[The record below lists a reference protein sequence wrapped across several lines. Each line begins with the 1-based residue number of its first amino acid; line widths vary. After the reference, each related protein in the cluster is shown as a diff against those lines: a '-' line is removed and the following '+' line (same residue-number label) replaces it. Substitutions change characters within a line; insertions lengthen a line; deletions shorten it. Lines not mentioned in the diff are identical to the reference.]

1 VGAARAAVAVKIP
14 CAWNSLVP
22 KRKKRLAVFQK
33 IIRLPKTNPKK
44 RENNMKN
51 VKRLVQWSCVP
62 VISAA
67 VILLLAGCQSD
78 DQSGVK
84 ISLTQPALAVTT
96 PSVTAPTVTAPTVTA
111 PAISVPAVTVSG
123 VPTAAGLAIRIKAG
137 ATAPYT
143 DSKGNVWLPDQGF
156 VDGDV
161 VDRGSDM
168 QIANT
173 QDQVI
178 YRTERYGMS
187 SFSYKLPNGKYLV
200 KLHFAETYEDIT
212 GPGQRVFTF
221 NVAGH
226 EFKDFDVWAKA
237 GGGKRAYV
245 ETVNVDVTNG
255 KLDITFTTNIQS
267 PEINGIE
274 IIPAS

>member
-1 VGAARAAVAVKIP
+1 M
-14 CAWNSLVP
+14 
-22 KRKKRLAVFQK
+22 Q
-33 IIRLPKTNPKK
+33 
-44 RENNMKN
+44 N
-51 VKRLVQWSCVP
+51 VKCLVQWSCVP
-62 VISAA
+62 FISAA
-67 VILLLAGCQSD
+67 VALLLVGCQSD

-84 ISLTQPALAVTT
+84 ITVTKPTPA
-96 PSVTAPTVTAPTVTA
+96 VTAPVAPPAPVA
-111 PAISVPAVTVSG
+111 PAVAAPVAPVAPAAAPVAPAVAAPAVAAPAT
-123 VPTAAGLAIRIKAG
+123 PTAAVRIKAG

-156 VDGDV
+156 VDGDT

-173 QDQVI
+173 QDQAI

-187 SFSYKLPNGKYLV
+187 SFSYKLPNGKYIV
-200 KLHFAETYEDIT
+200 KLYFAETYEDIS
-212 GPGQRVFTF
+212 GAGQRVFSF

-237 GGGKRAYV
+237 GGAKRAYV
-245 ETVNVDVTNG
+245 ETVNVDITNG

-274 IIPAS
+274 IIPGS

>member
-1 VGAARAAVAVKIP
+1 MINLAVKI
-14 CAWNSLVP
+14 
-22 KRKKRLAVFQK
+22 
-33 IIRLPKTNPKK
+33 
-44 RENNMKN
+44 
-51 VKRLVQWSCVP
+51 
-62 VISAA
+62 
-67 VILLLAGCQSD
+67 
-78 DQSGVK
+78 
-84 ISLTQPALAVTT
+84 
-96 PSVTAPTVTAPTVTA
+96 TVTMSTPAVAATATGCACCSRACRTALRRLWPAA
-111 PAISVPAVTVSG
+111 PA
-123 VPTAAGLAIRIKAG
+123 GLPIRIDAG

-143 DSKGNVWLPDQGF
+143 DSNGNVWLPDQGF
-156 VDGDV
+156 VDGDII
-161 VDRGSDM
+161 DRGNDM

-173 QDQVI
+173 QDQAI

-187 SFSYKLPNGKYLV
+187 SFSYKLPNGKYIV

-212 GPGQRVFTF
+212 GPGQRVFSF

-237 GGGKRAYV
+237 GGAKRAYV
-245 ETVNVDVTNG
+245 ETVNVDITDG

>member
-1 VGAARAAVAVKIP
+1 
-14 CAWNSLVP
+14 LV
-22 KRKKRLAVFQK
+22 R
-33 IIRLPKTNPKK
+33 
-44 RENNMKN
+44 
-51 VKRLVQWSCVP
+51 WSCVP
-62 VISAA
+62 FISAVA
-67 VILLLAGCQSD
+67 ALLLVGCQSAKD
-78 DQSGVK
+78 KSCCK
-84 ISLTQPALAVTT
+84 AACAMSKPALAA
-96 PSVTAPTVTAPTVTA
+96 TAPTAAVPTPAATA
-111 PAISVPAVTVSG
+111 PAPAVAVPAAPV
-123 VPTAAGLAIRIKAG
+123 AAGLPIRIKAG

-143 DSKGNVWLPDQGF
+143 DSSGNVWLPDQGF

-161 VDRGSDM
+161 VDRDNDA

-173 QDQVI
+173 QDQAI

-187 SFSYKLPNGKYLV
+187 SFSYKLPNGKYIV

-212 GPGQRVFTF
+212 GAGQRVFSF

-237 GGGKRAYV
+237 GGAKRAYV
-245 ETVNVDVTNG
+245 ETVNVDITDG

>member
-1 VGAARAAVAVKIP
+1 M
-14 CAWNSLVP
+14 
-22 KRKKRLAVFQK
+22 Q
-33 IIRLPKTNPKK
+33 
-44 RENNMKN
+44 N

-62 VISAA
+62 FISAA
-67 VILLLAGCQSD
+67 VAFLLVGCQSD
-78 DQSGVK
+78 NNQSGVK
-84 ISLTQPALAVTT
+84 ITVAKPAPA
-96 PSVTAPTVTAPTVTA
+96 VTA
-111 PAISVPAVTVSG
+111 PAAPAAPVAPAVPAVTAPAAPAVAAP
-123 VPTAAGLAIRIKAG
+123 VAAAVAAPAMAAPATPTAAVRIKAG

-156 VDGDV
+156 VDGDT

-173 QDQVI
+173 QDQTI

-187 SFSYKLPNGKYLV
+187 SFSYQLPNGKYIV

-212 GPGQRVFTF
+212 GAGQRVFSF

-226 EFKDFDVWAKA
+226 EFKDFDVWVKA
-237 GGGKRAYV
+237 GGAKRAYV
-245 ETVNVDVTNG
+245 ETVNVDITNG

-274 IIPAS
+274 IIPGS

>member
-1 VGAARAAVAVKIP
+1 M
-14 CAWNSLVP
+14 
-22 KRKKRLAVFQK
+22 Q
-33 IIRLPKTNPKK
+33 
-44 RENNMKN
+44 N
-51 VKRLVQWSCVP
+51 VKRLVQWSRVP
-62 VISAA
+62 FISAVVA
-67 VILLLAGCQSD
+67 FLLVGCQSD
-78 DQSGVK
+78 NDQSGVK
-84 ISLTQPALAVTT
+84 ITVATPTPA
-96 PSVTAPTVTAPTVTA
+96 VTA
-111 PAISVPAVTVSG
+111 PAPSVAAPVAPPVALPAPAVAA
-123 VPTAAGLAIRIKAG
+123 PAAPMAAGLPIRIKAG

-143 DSKGNVWLPDQGF
+143 DSNGNIWLPDQGF

-161 VDRGSDM
+161 IDRGSDM

-173 QDQVI
+173 QDQAI

-187 SFSYKLPNGKYLV
+187 SFSYKLPNGKHIV

-212 GPGQRVFTF
+212 GPGQRVFSF

-237 GGGKRAYV
+237 GGARRAYI
-245 ETVNVDVTNG
+245 ETVNVDINDG

-274 IIPAS
+274 IIPGS

>member
-1 VGAARAAVAVKIP
+1 MQ
-14 CAWNSLVP
+14 NL
-22 KRKKRLAVFQK
+22 
-33 IIRLPKTNPKK
+33 
-44 RENNMKN
+44 
-51 VKRLVQWSCVP
+51 KRLVQWSCVP
-62 VISAA
+62 FISVVVA
-67 VILLLAGCQSD
+67 LLLVGCQSD
-78 DQSGVK
+78 NDQSGVK
-84 ISLTQPALAVTT
+84 ITVAKPAPA
-96 PSVTAPTVTAPTVTA
+96 VTAPVAPTVPAA
-111 PAISVPAVTVSG
+111 PAVAAPVAPVAPAAAPVAPVAPAVAAPAT
-123 VPTAAGLAIRIKAG
+123 PTAAVRIKAG

-156 VDGDV
+156 VDGDT

-173 QDQVI
+173 QDQAI

-187 SFSYKLPNGKYLV
+187 SFSYKLPNGKYIV
-200 KLHFAETYEDIT
+200 KLYFAETYEDIS
-212 GPGQRVFTF
+212 GAGQRVFSF

-237 GGGKRAYV
+237 GGAKRAYV
-245 ETVNVDVTNG
+245 ETVNVDITNG

-274 IIPAS
+274 IIPGS

>member
-1 VGAARAAVAVKIP
+1 M
-14 CAWNSLVP
+14 
-22 KRKKRLAVFQK
+22 Q
-33 IIRLPKTNPKK
+33 
-44 RENNMKN
+44 N

-62 VISAA
+62 FISVVVA
-67 VILLLAGCQSD
+67 LLLVGCQSD
-78 DQSGVK
+78 NDQSGVK
-84 ISLTQPALAVTT
+84 ITVAKPAPA
-96 PSVTAPTVTAPTVTA
+96 VTAPVAPTVPAA
-111 PAISVPAVTVSG
+111 PAVAAPVAPVAPAAAPVAPVVAAPAT
-123 VPTAAGLAIRIKAG
+123 PTAAIRIDAG

-143 DSKGNVWLPDQGF
+143 DSNGNIWLPDQGF

-161 VDRGSDM
+161 VDRGGDV

-173 QDQVI
+173 QDQAI

-187 SFSYKLPNGKYLV
+187 SFSYKLPNGKYIV

-212 GPGQRVFTF
+212 GAGQRVFSF

-237 GGGKRAYV
+237 GGAKRAYV
-245 ETVNVDVTNG
+245 ETVNVDITDG

-267 PEINGIE
+267 PQINGIE

>member
-1 VGAARAAVAVKIP
+1 M
-14 CAWNSLVP
+14 
-22 KRKKRLAVFQK
+22 Q
-33 IIRLPKTNPKK
+33 
-44 RENNMKN
+44 N
-51 VKRLVQWSCVP
+51 VKLLVQRSCVP
-62 VISAA
+62 FISVVVAF
-67 VILLLAGCQSD
+67 LLAGCQSD
-78 DQSGVK
+78 NCQSGVR
-84 ISLTQPALAVTT
+84 ISCTPPTPA
-96 PSVTAPTVTAPTVTA
+96 VTA
-111 PAISVPAVTVSG
+111 PAAPIVSAAPAVTAPAAPVAPA
-123 VPTAAGLAIRIKAG
+123 VVAPVVAAPATPTAAIRIKAG
-137 ATAPYT
+137 NTAPYT

-156 VDGDV
+156 VDGDT

-173 QDQVI
+173 QDQAI

-187 SFSYKLPNGKYLV
+187 SFSYKLPNGKYIV

-212 GPGQRVFTF
+212 GAGQRVFSF

-237 GGGKRAYV
+237 GGAKRAYV
-245 ETVNVDVTNG
+245 ETVNVDITNG

-274 IIPAS
+274 IIPVS